1 MKIELNGNNKKYIE
15 LYEKIVEL
23 INNNSLKPNEK
34 LPSKRYLS
42 IDLNIS
48 INTVINAYMMLLDEG
63 YIYSI
68 EKKGYFVTKQPIMAK
83 KPMIYQEKK
92 KEKNENITY
101 DFTTSKIEE
110 FPSSKWIKIMKSVV
124 LNNDYLNKSDI
135 LGDAGLRYEIK
146 EHLRINKGINTNID
160 NILICNGI
168 EAMERILNL
177 SDIDELILENPGYHK
192 LSKININK
200 KISYIDIDKEGVL
213 VPKKRCILYTT
224 PFSQFPTGIKMSIS
238 RKKELINFI
247 NKTDSLII
255 EDDFDSEFRINGQ
268 RASSIYSLDR
278 DRVIFFSSFTT
289 TMYPGI
295 RLAYMILPDKLLKL
309 YNEKYE
315 IYSSSPTLEQLML
328 KEFIKN
334 GGYAAHINKIKRLY
348 LKKRQLILKILKDY
362 NYIKADDK
370 KCYLSIP
377 LKINTKY
384 NDEEIINILKNNN
397 IKITMLSN
405 YDINKNNSK
414 IILLGYTSIP
424 YEKIDEGLRLL
435 AKLIK
440 AD

>member
-1 MKIELNGNNKKYIE
+1 
-15 LYEKIVEL
+15 
-23 INNNSLKPNEK
+23 
-34 LPSKRYLS
+34 
-42 IDLNIS
+42 
-48 INTVINAYMMLLDEG
+48 
-63 YIYSI
+63 
-68 EKKGYFVTKQPIMAK
+68 
-83 KPMIYQEKK
+83 
-92 KEKNENITY
+92 
-101 DFTTSKIEE
+101 
-110 FPSSKWIKIMKSVV
+110 
-124 LNNDYLNKSDI
+124 
-135 LGDAGLRYEIK
+135 
-146 EHLRINKGINTNID
+146 
-160 NILICNGI
+160 
-168 EAMERILNL
+168 
-177 SDIDELILENPGYHK
+177 
-192 LSKININK
+192 
-200 KISYIDIDKEGVL
+200 
-213 VPKKRCILYTT
+213 
-224 PFSQFPTGIKMSIS
+224 MSIS

-268 RASSIYSLDR
+268 RSSSIYSLDR

-377 LKINTKY
+377 LKINSKY
-384 NDEEIINILKNNN
+384 NDEEIISILKNNN

-405 YDINKNNSK
+405 YDINKKNSK
-414 IILLGYTSIP
+414 TIILGYTSIP

-435 AKLIK
+435 GIHYL
-440 AD
+440 DEM